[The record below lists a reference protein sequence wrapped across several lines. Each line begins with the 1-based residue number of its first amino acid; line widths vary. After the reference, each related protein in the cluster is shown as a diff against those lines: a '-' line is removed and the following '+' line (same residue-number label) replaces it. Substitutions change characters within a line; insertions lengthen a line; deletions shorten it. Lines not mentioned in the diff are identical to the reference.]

1 MIDKVSHKRPS
12 LLSGGQQQRVSVARS
27 LVNDPQILIADE
39 PVGNLDSITAAQV
52 MDTLAEIN
60 SKDKKT
66 VILVTH
72 DAKYLPYAHR
82 IVYMSDGKIERVV
95 PNPEKKQILKLAPG
109 TTIVTEIEQIARIY
123 PYDSPNEL
131 QVKSIVNYLIED
143 LTFDQISRLQK
154 ITEAF
159 ISGRM
164 DRPSYLHML
173 MTRFESGGIGLPVA
187 RSSEIAEKL
196 ANVYSHAIDIQRFR
210 RTRSGEVTQVRDT
223 EFINRIAE
231 FVAGQF
237 DLNLDPTQKQ
247 HFEDSIA
254 QRIGGFT
261 KRDEFAMQV
270 ALATVEGGVGL
281 NQKQAFDVTRLTEK
295 LIALGIPR
303 TGEAHH

>member
-1 MIDKVSHKRPS
+1 
-12 LLSGGQQQRVSVARS
+12 
-27 LVNDPQILIADE
+27 
-39 PVGNLDSITAAQV
+39 
-52 MDTLAEIN
+52 
-60 SKDKKT
+60 
-66 VILVTH
+66 
-72 DAKYLPYAHR
+72 
-82 IVYMSDGKIERVV
+82 
-95 PNPEKKQILKLAPG
+95 
-109 TTIVTEIEQIARIY
+109 
-123 PYDSPNEL
+123 
-131 QVKSIVNYLIED
+131 
-143 LTFDQISRLQK
+143 
-154 ITEAF
+154 
-159 ISGRM
+159 
-164 DRPSYLHML
+164 ML
-173 MTRFESGGIGLPVA
+173 MTSFESGGIGLPVA

-210 RTRSGEVTQVRDT
+210 RSKGEGVTQVRDT

-237 DLNLDPTQKQ
+237 DLNLDPAQKQ

-270 ALATVEGGVGL
+270 ALATNEGGVGL